1 MLPGVP
7 FRAQPRRERH
17 AFSEP
22 DPLSP
27 LDSGYGSASPAPS
40 TPKRTLNEN
49 RPPSAELRILYD
61 GNHSDS
67 DDPFADSDHENP
79 IANPAAV
86 VSSSPSAYQA
96 PQGFL
101 RRSATLPRQSVRSRP
116 GLPAALLPAYRTRY
130 QHRAPN
136 TASLRRLDRFI
147 PARPQG
153 TDATDW
159 FKTGKAPHELTST
172 ERLLRHSGATE
183 DAFVYRR
190 RVVTPFGL
198 ESHSRSRGETAAS
211 RNTVGSVLGPL
222 DQNSI
227 DGNESQVDANFAWTV
242 GLGGTAVNNGRGQ
255 LVRSGTN
262 ARLFRTTFPTAK
274 PKTDEELE
282 KHKARLAAAL
292 GLDRAHRVLEVNAA
306 IHHGSN
312 RKKPGYIH
320 TQWNGAEWVNDGP
333 IPKPQKPLGNRT
345 LPTAPFKVLDAPNL
359 RDDFYCSVLAYSST
373 SRTLAVGLG
382 NLLYGWSETRGVQ
395 LLNAGTD
402 PDCYLTSLS
411 FSSAEG
417 CKSILAFGRSD
428 KTLALMSLYDDRDP
442 ASSPSGPVPRF
453 DLTRPTA
460 VACLSWKPSCTV
472 RPSKDPIHPGI
483 PIKNEDLLV
492 GDETGLV
499 YYYAVEWPERWEVE
513 RRNWPG
519 NMALLAR
526 IVVHSQQICGLA
538 WSKNGDIFGTGGN
551 DNLCCVFETAKVLE
565 ARPARRVR
573 DEDHQAESS
582 TVAHVRG
589 GSEVSEAQTEIQ
601 VSRSSSYSPT
611 FYLAPGDEKHRWVH
625 GAAVKAIAFC
635 PWQESLVATGGGSND
650 KCIHFFH
657 TGSGAA
663 LASISVSAQVTS
675 LIWSTTRREIA
686 ATFGYAQP
694 DHAVRIAVFSWPDCR
709 QVAAIPWPGEHRA
722 LYAIP
727 YPCGPDEFGASGA
740 KGRGRVRAK
749 KAPSLGR
756 TAKEGCIIVASSD
769 KSVKFHEVWA
779 AGRKG
784 TAGVAGVLG
793 GSPILEFLEGIDR
806 EGEVIR

>member
-7 FRAQPRRERH
+7 FRAQSRRERH

-27 LDSGYGSASPAPS
+27 LDSGYGSASPPPS
-40 TPKRTLNEN
+40 TSKRSVNEN

-61 GNHSDS
+61 GNQSDS
-67 DDPFADSDHENP
+67 DDPFVDSDQENLF
-79 IANPAAV
+79 ANVADISPG
-86 VSSSPSAYQA
+86 SPSAAYQT

-101 RRSATLPRQSVRSRP
+101 RGSATLPRQSPRSRP
-116 GLPAALLPAYRTRY
+116 GLPGAFFPSYRSRS
-130 QHRAPN
+130 QQRAPN
-136 TASLRRLDRFI
+136 TASVRRLDRFI
-147 PARPQG
+147 PARPLG
-153 TDATDW
+153 TEASER

-190 RVVTPFGL
+190 RVVTPFGFRPR
-198 ESHSRSRGETAAS
+198 SISRGETAAS
-211 RNTVGSVLGPL
+211 RNTVGNVLGPL

-227 DGNESQVDANFAWTV
+227 DGNETQVDANIAWTV

-312 RKKPGYIH
+312 RRKPGYVH
-320 TQWNGAEWVNDGP
+320 THWNGTEWVNDGP
-333 IPKPQKPLGNRT
+333 IPKPQKPFGNRT

-395 LLNAGTD
+395 LLNTGTD

-428 KTLALMSLYDDRDP
+428 KTLGLMSLYDGPHP
-442 ASSPSGPVPRF
+442 ASSRAGPKPRF
-453 DLTRPTA
+453 EVIQPTT

-472 RPSKDPIHPGI
+472 RPSKDPVHLGI
-483 PIKNEDLLV
+483 PVKNEDLLV

-519 NMALLAR
+519 NMTLLAR
-526 IVVHSQQICGLA
+526 IAAHSQQICGLA
-538 WSKNGDIFGTGGN
+538 WSKNGDVFGTGGN
-551 DNLCCVFETAKVLE
+551 DNLCCVFETTRVLE
-565 ARPARRVR
+565 AHAAHCVL

-582 TVAHVRG
+582 AAAHVRG
-589 GSEVSEAQTEIQ
+589 DSEVSEAQTEIQ
-601 VSRSSSYSPT
+601 VSQSPIYDPT
-611 FYLAPGDEKHRWVH
+611 LRLGPGDEKHRWVH

-694 DHAVRIAVFSWPDCR
+694 DHPVRIAVFSWPDCR
-709 QVAAIPWPGEHRA
+709 QVAAIPWAGEHRA

-727 YPCGPDEFGASGA
+727 YPCGPDEIGPSGL
-740 KGRGRVRAK
+740 KGKGRAK
-749 KAPSLGR
+749 KAPSLSR

-769 KSVKFHEVWA
+769 KSVKFHEVWT
-779 AGRKG
+779 AGKKG